1 MLFQSPKNNAQAYR
15 LISKR
20 EYFTNLN
27 KGANREST
35 DKLKLAH
42 SYQHCP
48 FSPSKPLSHEPLIHV
63 ENFAEYLSARSCTRY
78 HGQRRYPSPVTHLTT

>member
-1 MLFQSPKNNAQAYR
+1 MLFQSPKNHAQAYR

-20 EYFTNLN
+20 ECFTNLN

-35 DKLKLAH
+35 DKLQLAH

-48 FSPSKPLSHEPLIHV
+48 FSPGKPLSHEPLIHV
-63 ENFAEYLSARSCTRY
+63 ENFAEYLSAGSCTRH
-78 HGQRRYPSPVTHLTT
+78 HGQRRYSSPVTHLTT